1 MACGYA
7 GHALPPASAQGF
19 VFQHDRHRFQIM
31 RGKQRRRQRDI
42 AIQRGLQQQLVGRAV
57 DAPTAYLTTGKSA

>member
-31 RGKQRRRQRDI
+31 RRRQRDI